1 MGVFWRGIPDFL
13 VMSSANLLGPNA
25 VAIETGTYLGDS
37 AALLGQ
43 IFSECHTIEL
53 DEILAKNA
61 IHRFSNNPSI
71 KVIQGTTR
79 QVFPKLLNET
89 DKPLFI
95 WLDAH
100 YSGGVTAGEQDKC
113 PVLAEIDAIQH
124 FRNPSNTVVLID
136 DARGFLGQN
145 EWPYLSDVIKAFNDV
160 NWVVAAVDDVL
171 IATTRSNLE
180 NVLNGS
186 YEASRL
192 FSLEKIAGKW
202 QVIKIA
208 LNTVSPIVSILTI
221 VYRVVSLPA
230 RTRKRRQSTKH

>member
-13 VMSSANLLGPNA
+13 VESSANLLGPNA

-53 DEILAKNA
+53 DEILAENA

-79 QVFPKLLNET
+79 EVFPKLLNET

-113 PVLAEIDAIQH
+113 PVLAEINAIQQ

-145 EWPYLSDVIKAFNDV
+145 DWPFLSDLLRAFDNPD
-160 NWVVAAVDDVL
+160 WIVASIDDVL
-171 IATTRSNLE
+171 IATSRANCAHL
-180 NVLNGS
+180 LKDS
-186 YEASRL
+186 YTNSRL
-192 FSLEKIAGKW
+192 FSLERYAGRWAVIKLTLNVISPMVKIAA
-202 QVIKIA
+202 I
-208 LNTVSPIVSILTI
+208 TFRFIV
-221 VYRVVSLPA
+221 LPRKLR
-230 RTRKRRQSTKH
+230 RTR